1 MQKMVVTSS
10 GKFDMIKNK
19 TIARIFNEL
28 DAYRAFCVEYGHV
41 FNERD
46 LGKRNS
52 FSYAQFER
60 ARRGDSVVDR
70 WAEDAGQPTR
80 KASVN

>member
-1 MQKMVVTSS
+1 
-10 GKFDMIKNK
+10 MIKNK
-19 TIARIFNEL
+19 TVARIFDEL
-28 DAYRAFCVEYGHV
+28 DAYRAFCVEYGYI

-52 FSYAQFER
+52 FSFSQYER
-60 ARRGDSVVDR
+60 ARRGDSVVNN
-70 WAEDAGQPTR
+70 WANDSMQFAR